1 MKKLFAIMLGL
12 VMVFGLVGCSATP
25 NGELSDN
32 ISQSVVDD
40 LSDTTDEVTES
51 TEDTSS
57 DVEIN
62 IAELKQGDEVS
73 IVGQVIGSGLEDG
86 EPLWVKVQ
94 RQDGDHI
101 LYYCYMKQEFM
112 DAASKLES
120 LNVVKV
126 KGLFLSYYDVN
137 RDNLASAVTLYDCEL
152 K

>member
-32 ISQSVVDD
+32 LSQSVVDD
-40 LSDTTDEVTES
+40 LSDATDEV

-73 IVGQVIGSGLEDG
+73 IVGQVAGSTLVNGNT
-86 EPLWVKVQ
+86 LWVQVKQ
-94 RQDGDHI
+94 RDGDFV
-101 LYYCYMKQEFM
+101 LYHCQLKDEYIEQGENFKTL
-112 DAASKLES
+112 DVA
-120 LNVVKV
+120 KV
-126 KGLFLSYYDVN
+126 KGSFLSLMDLEMENTMPV
-137 RDNLASAVTLYDCEL
+137 VTLYDCEL